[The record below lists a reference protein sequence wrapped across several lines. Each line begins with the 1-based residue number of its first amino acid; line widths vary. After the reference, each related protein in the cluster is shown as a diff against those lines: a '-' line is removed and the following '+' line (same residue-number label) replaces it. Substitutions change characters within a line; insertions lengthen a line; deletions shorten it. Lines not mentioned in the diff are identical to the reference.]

1 MPHCPYCGTEVKN
14 EEQFCIN
21 CGKELPNDLSSRLS
35 NKGFN
40 RWWFLPMGTLL
51 VSILLLIGFYF
62 LLSYQENKA
71 IDTYYNG
78 ENMAL
83 EGKFQ
88 QAKDLFSEALD
99 KKENFSAARQN
110 VQFMDIAI
118 SIQNQLH
125 SANNLMQEEAYVQA
139 LTITK
144 NAEEELQ
151 NYDGKVV
158 NKLLNKLIDKR
169 NEIKTEE
176 LKFNLNQDPSI
187 EDLKVLLWQAESIQN
202 EEAKSI
208 TKDIRTR
215 LVNFT
220 YTKANESLKLRQFS
234 DAMTIIED
242 GLRYA
247 PESEKLNSLKT
258 TIEKEKVAF
267 ETEQQK
273 RISQAMDAAEKEH
286 QLNKNDAIEIVSI
299 SSSMDEF
306 GDLIVKGKLKSVATV
321 PIYSV
326 SVSYQLVNEDDE
338 VVESNEV
345 YTYPDTLYPDEEG
358 NFEFTHYEIDQE
370 YKAKIDKIQ
379 WFLESP

>member
-1 MPHCPYCGTEVKN
+1 
-14 EEQFCIN
+14 
-21 CGKELPNDLSSRLS
+21 
-35 NKGFN
+35 
-40 RWWFLPMGTLL
+40 MGTLL